1 MANGKKINFKIYLV
15 KRIDTFLMTMLSLT
29 ILVKYFSQVRALYF
43 KYSALWYGNRGN
55 FYPSHIKEK

>member
-1 MANGKKINFKIYLV
+1 
-15 KRIDTFLMTMLSLT
+15 MTMLSLT